1 MKGAWTLPVFLELVC
16 NPALSSCSIIV
27 TFEFDREEITYAKV
41 VPRIPAP
48 IITIWLLFMIR
59 HSFLYPV
66 LFLHSGHSYLAHHQR
81 LVNFIYFM
89 ALMFSS
95 FYYIS

>member
-27 TFEFDREEITYAKV
+27 IFEFDREEITYARV

-48 IITIWLLFMIR
+48 IITI
-59 HSFLYPV
+59 
-66 LFLHSGHSYLAHHQR
+66 
-81 LVNFIYFM
+81 
-89 ALMFSS
+89 
-95 FYYIS
+95 